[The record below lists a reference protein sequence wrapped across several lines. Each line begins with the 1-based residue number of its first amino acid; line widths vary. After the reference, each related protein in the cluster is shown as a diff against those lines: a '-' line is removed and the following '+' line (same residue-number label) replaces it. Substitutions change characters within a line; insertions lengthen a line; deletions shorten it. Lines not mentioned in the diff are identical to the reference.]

1 MTARLDKKDG
11 WLFKLGEDESME
23 ADPLYGYSCMRELYE
38 RAEPGYTG
46 KYTVPCL
53 FDKKKETVVNNESSE
68 IIRMLY
74 TEVSCSP
81 SAECLTGSIEDP
93 VLMLMPVRRS
103 PAR

>member
-53 FDKKKETVVNNESSE
+53 WDKKKETVVNNESSE
-68 IIRMLY
+68 IIRMFY
-74 TEVSCSP
+74 TEVSCSS
-81 SAECLTGSIEDP
+81 SAEYWIGSVEDP
-93 VLMLMPVRRS
+93 ILMLMPVRRS